1 MKIRGSHFATLALV
15 ATLVSCGGLGGP
27 APVNRYMLVT
37 EAGSRLT
44 KVTIPS
50 NARTS
55 LQEGLSSTGHF
66 RISPDGQFFLASIG
80 GKLHRGL
87 MSNGTSTEISGYKF
101 GDWNDAGT
109 RIIAVS
115 TTNVVTELSSTGTTT
130 FETIFNGNFGG
141 GIFSIDVRGSSILM
155 SYSASGWA
163 RITTVPL
170 VGGTPTFLTPDGVS
184 YVNPRWKPDG
194 TKIVCENSIANRDI
208 FVMNADGTGLTA
220 LANTADSETG
230 PVFLDDSTVLFT
242 FSAGSNSSV
251 YSVPVT
257 GGTAASYYTVTG
269 FPVVEDIQP

>member
-80 GKLHRGL
+80 GKLHRGH

-184 YVNPRWKPDG
+184 NVNPRWKPDG